1 MANDKTNS
9 ELVREL
15 LEAFTSLKTKMEDPN
30 YVQLESSINNLLVN
44 QTDMKKD
51 VSELKKRLL
60 NPYDGAIVEITK
72 NTDFRKEWERDQKSL
87 ERMQEEH
94 RDLLKWKSNFVKI
107 FWTVFSE
114 NTNFIFFKNIRHFSR
129 CIRYYNFISINIIIN
144 SYWKS

>member
-60 NPYDGAIVEITK
+60 NPYDGAIVEISK

-107 FWTVFSE
+107 FWTVFTTAVGVIAFMVT
-114 NTNFIFFKNIRHFSR
+114 NTLNK
-129 CIRYYNFISINIIIN
+129 
-144 SYWKS
+144 